1 MHNAAFALNQPF
13 LLVLVSYCYWNK
25 FYKPSGSELIYF
37 SAIVEMSSQKRASVS
52 SEYGTKMLVG
62 CVPWGC
68 VQPVTHRL
76 HVAEGSYECTPPQN
90 YKRKSC
96 EVFAVVFVFG
106 CMVLLLIPKKILIF
120 ILYVWVCCLHECL
133 CTMYMQCLRWPEEG
147 IGCTATGVTDD
158 YDLPYG
164 CWELNPHALE
174 EQTVLLTAE

>member
-25 FYKPSGSELIYF
+25 FYKPNGSELIYF

-106 CMVLLLIPKKILIF
+106 CMVLLLIPKKYLF
-120 ILYVWVCCLHECL
+120 LFYMYEYVAFMNVCVPCTCSAWGGQKRALDVLQLELQMIMICLMGAGNWTH
-133 CTMYMQCLRWPEEG
+133 MPWKNRQFS
-147 IGCTATGVTDD
+147 
-158 YDLPYG
+158 
-164 CWELNPHALE
+164 
-174 EQTVLLTAE
+174 